1 MYVHVEMCRKISI
14 PPHLLFTTLLQV
26 ILIDVFIALGVSRNT
41 FMFYFK
47 FLFEQLKKLCNPEMK
62 TENKDKKNLCRRP

>member
-1 MYVHVEMCRKISI
+1 MCRKISI

-41 FMFYFK
+41 FMLYFK

-62 TENKDKKNLCRRP
+62 TENKDKKKPL